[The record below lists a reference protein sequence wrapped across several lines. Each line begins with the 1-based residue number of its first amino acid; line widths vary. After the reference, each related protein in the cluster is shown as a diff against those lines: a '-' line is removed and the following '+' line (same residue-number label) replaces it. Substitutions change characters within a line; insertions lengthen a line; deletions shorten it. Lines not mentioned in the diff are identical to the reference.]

1 MYPLLY
7 VIKCTC
13 LTIIECCFLIQLDGN
28 NYLMDDSLKNKIA
41 TNHNKELNSI
51 HTFQNIQVSTTGET
65 ILTIINIC
73 TNWS

>member
-1 MYPLLY
+1 MQQFTDLVY
-7 VIKCTC
+7 T
-13 LTIIECCFLIQLDGN
+13 LIGHIDVG
-28 NYLMDDSLKNKIA
+28 DETPITLKNKIA

-65 ILTIINIC
+65 ILTIMNIC